1 MTTTAAPVQEV
12 AVDKRTVALFIDD
25 AAAAR
30 LALQPLLQSSHP
42 AHVILVACA
51 PKLTHHVGRFLTNA
65 SREQYRDRWARDLFG
80 ELQPLWSVAPRGTV
94 ETMVAR
100 APLEV
105 MVQRMRVR
113 LGSELV
119 AVDARRAGLEQA
131 RQGHPAA
138 PQGAETPA
146 QRWLVPAFVT
156 SGLGI
161 AIALAD

>member
-1 MTTTAAPVQEV
+1 MTTTTAQAPEAA
-12 AVDKRTVALFIDD
+12 ATRTVALFIDD
-25 AAAAR
+25 VAAAR

-51 PKLTHHVGRFLTNA
+51 PKLTHHVGRFLTHA

-80 ELQPLWSVAPRGTV
+80 ELQPLWSLAPRGTV
-94 ETMVAR
+94 ETLVAR
-100 APLEV
+100 APLDV

-113 LGSELV
+113 LGTDLV

-131 RQGHPAA
+131 RQGQVAA
-138 PQGAETPA
+138 PEGAEATA
-146 QRWLVPAFVT
+146 RRWLVPAFVT

>member
-1 MTTTAAPVQEV
+1 MTTTTAPAPQTSV
-12 AVDKRTVALFIDD
+12 ARRTVALFIDD
-25 AAAAR
+25 AGAAR

-100 APLEV
+100 APLDV
-105 MVQRMRVR
+105 MVQRMKVR
-113 LGSELV
+113 IGSDLV

-131 RQGHPAA
+131 RQGQAPA
-138 PQGAETPA
+138 PQGAEATA
-146 QRWLVPAFVT
+146 RRWLVPAFVT